1 MVDKNGQYIKSYVK
15 PVLSQVTPHFE
26 CDQLCLDA
34 PGKETLKLNRQ
45 LDANEYK
52 DLRYSDLL
60 SYIKSGHFLTAFH
73 AILTYSCSPRP
84 KSIYQISCNKYL
96 NICHD
101 HADSDAGLLTKTFC

>member
-26 CDQLCLDA
+26 GDQLCLDA

-45 LDANEYK
+45 LDANKYK

-60 SYIKSGHFLTAFH
+60 SYIKSGHFLTTFH
-73 AILTYSCSPRP
+73 AILTYVLTLSQT
-84 KSIYQISCNKYL
+84 KIYIP
-96 NICHD
+96 D
-101 HADSDAGLLTKTFC
+101 LL

>member
-26 CDQLCLDA
+26 GDQLCLDA

-60 SYIKSGHFLTAFH
+60 SLYKKRSFSYNF
-73 AILTYSCSPRP
+73 SC
-84 KSIYQISCNKYL
+84 YL
-96 NICHD
+96 N
-101 HADSDAGLLTKTFC
+101 LLM

>member
-26 CDQLCLDA
+26 GDQLCLDA

-60 SYIKSGHFLTAFH
+60 SYIKSGHFLTTFY
-73 AILTYSCSPRP
+73 AILTYSRFPRP

-101 HADSDAGLLTKTFC
+101 HAGLLTKTFC

>member
-26 CDQLCLDA
+26 GDQLCLDA

-45 LDANEYK
+45 LDANKYK

-60 SYIKSGHFLTAFH
+60 SYIKKRSFSYNF
-73 AILTYSCSPRP
+73 SC
-84 KSIYQISCNKYL
+84 YL
-96 NICHD
+96 NVLMQSQTKFYIPD
-101 HADSDAGLLTKTFC
+101 LL

>member
-26 CDQLCLDA
+26 GDQLCLDA

-52 DLRYSDLL
+52 DLRYS
-60 SYIKSGHFLTAFH
+60 
-73 AILTYSCSPRP
+73 
-84 KSIYQISCNKYL
+84 
-96 NICHD
+96 
-101 HADSDAGLLTKTFC
+101 

>member
-1 MVDKNGQYIKSYVK
+1 MDKNGQYIKSYVK

-26 CDQLCLDA
+26 GDQLCLDA

-60 SYIKSGHFLTAFH
+60 SYIKSGHFITTFH
-73 AILTYSCSPRP
+73 AILTSTHVVPDQNLYTRSPVI
-84 KSIYQISCNKYL
+84 SI
-96 NICHD
+96 
-101 HADSDAGLLTKTFC
+101 

>member
-26 CDQLCLDA
+26 GDQLCLDA

-45 LDANEYK
+45 LDANKYK

-60 SYIKSGHFLTAFH
+60 SYIKKRSFSYNF
-73 AILTYSCSPRP
+73 SC
-84 KSIYQISCNKYL
+84 YL
-96 NICHD
+96 NVIMQSQTKFYIPD
-101 HADSDAGLLTKTFC
+101 LL